1 MDEIRKIEK
10 RPKCSYCQKATKSRR
25 NRRVVRGY
33 ACDRE
38 RPCKTC
44 VENDKIASCS
54 YWDQDRTVMRTYL
67 AKEKNQHFREGVAIS
82 EEEAICTHCK
92 SHQLKC
98 SGESPCSRCLKKYR
112 TVGYIASCVYRKPN
126 GHIERYFLKYYKP
139 SQDGT
144 NRAILL
150 TEDELGRGEQYAD
163 RGISAARRSFN
174 QTFANGYETVY
185 TRSDGFQCGLF
196 AIQISLM
203 HQFQLE
209 IDIEALRQ
217 AHSTLSDGMA
227 EFNMSNDGNF
237 SLDQLVAILNAVPS
251 PQRNNKRYSIGC
263 ILADCTAIIFPAAQ
277 GQGEPVVTLWIHN
290 NENRSDS
297 DVEVTGGILLLLR
310 GNTPELIRYIG
321 EIHQFL
327 TDLNNLVFARK
338 IFTKSESSPSEGLH
352 F

>member
-1 MDEIRKIEK
+1 M
-10 RPKCSYCQKATKSRR
+10 
-25 NRRVVRGY
+25 
-33 ACDRE
+33 
-38 RPCKTC
+38 
-44 VENDKIASCS
+44 
-54 YWDQDRTVMRTYL
+54 
-67 AKEKNQHFREGVAIS
+67 AKGENQHFREGVDIS
-82 EEEAICTHCK
+82 EEKAICTHCK
-92 SHQLKC
+92 SHQIKC

-126 GHIERYFLKYYKP
+126 GYIERYFLKYYKP

-174 QTFANGYETVY
+174 QTFPNGYETVH

-217 AHSTLSDGMA
+217 AHSTLSDVMA

-310 GNTPELIRYIG
+310 GNNTGTHQIYRRNTPISHRSQQSCFCAENFHKVRIFSKRRSTLLGLRQSRNG
-321 EIHQFL
+321 RHRRQSRDRCQIHDSQI
-327 TDLNNLVFARK
+327 V
-338 IFTKSESSPSEGLH
+338 
-352 F
+352 